1 MPDPESAPVPDVRNR
16 HAQQALA
23 AFEASRDRQHW
34 VLAVRTLLQGRLLT
48 DVTRAV
54 RDPDDGAP
62 FSISGGQTTD
72 GSPVAFAYTD
82 LAAVVAHTGVAAPE
96 VVAPTAVGVL
106 DLVTRA
112 PGTGLAVDPAG
123 ACLVLGPAELAA
135 VLRGR
140 RNTPVKEALVVGDHE
155 LLLRVLGHQLA
166 DDDAVLL
173 EAVTAPRVGSPV
185 LTAQL
190 PDGRTAALAFTSS
203 LEVEAVLPG
212 SASAVRPLRAFLQRV
227 LDDGRPGL
235 VLDPAGPSATLTP
248 ADLRRVLGG

>member
-1 MPDPESAPVPDVRNR
+1 MADPEDHTARGVRNR
-16 HAQQALA
+16 HAHQALA
-23 AFEASRDRQHW
+23 AFGTARDREHW

-82 LAAVVAHTGVAAPE
+82 LAAVVAHTGVVVPE

-106 DLVTRA
+106 EMVARA

-123 ACLVLGPAELAA
+123 ACLVLGPGELAA

-166 DDDAVLL
+166 AGDAVLL
-173 EAVTAPRVGSPV
+173 EAVTAPHEGAPV
-185 LTAQL
+185 LTARL
-190 PDGRTAALAFTSS
+190 PDGRTAALAFTSP

-212 SASAVRPLRAFLQRV
+212 SAYALRPLRSYLEHVRDA
-227 LDDGRPGL
+227 GRPGL
-235 VLDPAGPSATLTP
+235 VLDPAGPAATLTP
-248 ADLRRVLGG
+248 DDLRRVLGG